1 MTTFKP
7 RSFRFSPIAVD
18 ILRRQAMDKG
28 VRQSAILE
36 IALREY
42 DDRNPVSKARLEMME
57 RIARREEE
65 PEVPRMRTTRKAKK
79 AGKTAKKTKDEL
91 KTGGAEAPREEI
103 QQDPETGGVL
113 PSETD
118 AEPKEDESEVIIEP
132 PEAITEPPVVI
143 EPESGPSPE
152 PAPEPAPEPVIEAE
166 VFICGRPPRRVSGR
180 PNG

>member
-57 RIARREEE
+57 RIARGDE
-65 PEVPRMRTTRKAKK
+65 PEVPRMRK
-79 AGKTAKKTKDEL
+79 AGKPKKVRKTAKETKDEL

-103 QQDPETGGVL
+103 QQDPETGGTL

-132 PEAITEPPVVI
+132 PEVITEPPVVI
-143 EPESGPSPE
+143 EPESE